1 MPASFHPPA
10 SWDVVGTGPACGEL
24 DGESDA
30 AAVRGPAPFESGRG
44 AGGGEPAVD
53 LVDGQAD
60 DRLGRRRRGVQ
71 SPDRGGAAADQ
82 PPDVGPVACRVRLRA
97 AHGDDDVVV
106 TGQVDVGPAQGGHFV
121 AAQGAVK
128 QQRDDRPVD
137 QAAAHCGLLALEA
150 AAGASS
156 SAAGGQDGVAL
167 FGGEAARRAA
177 VGRGSCG
184 RGGSAEALEGLPGQ
198 RTVRRV
204 LVGVVGGAADGGDHE
219 SGGRRRAAGLVQAPE
234 IRGQAPVVE
243 RPAVEPGAEPSERA
257 GVGVAGVRGDGLLD
271 ESGGGL
277 GAIAVR
283 VDERGGRRRGGPGLL
298 HRLDYGA
305 FYDPDVVA

>member
-10 SWDVVGTGPACGEL
+10 IWMSWVLAPRAVSSTASPTRPLCEVL
-24 DGESDA
+24 RPSSPA
-30 AAVRGPAPFESGRG
+30 AAQAAANRRLIWWTARPMIGLGR
-44 AGGGEPAVD
+44 
-53 LVDGQAD
+53 
-60 DRLGRRRRGVQ
+60 RRRRRGVQ
-71 SPDRGGAAADQ
+71 SADRGGAAADQ
-82 PPDVGPVACRVRLRA
+82 PPDVGPVAGRVRLRA

-106 TGQVDVGPAQGGHFV
+106 TGQVDVGPAQGGHFA

-156 SAAGGQDGVAL
+156 SAAGGEDGVAL
-167 FGGEAARRAA
+167 FGGEAARQAA

-277 GAIAVR
+277 GAVAVR
-283 VDERGGRRRGGPGLL
+283 VDERGGRPGLH
-298 HRLDYGA
+298 HRCDYGA
-305 FYDPDVVA
+305 FQCPDVIP